1 MAYEDPKWE
10 TGAPAYQSNWVGAP
24 QPAPSPLE
32 NLQAALR
39 SGRINQVEYENAVR
53 SLQTGIGGV
62 RPEEFTPGYEGEIT
76 FDPPS
81 QQRTISPQQPPPVA
95 AQPQPLA
102 VAAPQVA
109 APVQQ
114 PIQQPIQPAQQ
125 VAAQSTADV
134 LAESMAAQE
143 GGPPKAW
150 QLRQRFEALEPG
162 EQASLEKAGKQAL
175 PALAVSFASLV
186 AAWPKT
192 AKEKA
197 TEKTLEEYKP
207 GQAGADAIRDYQ
219 QVTGSRADALGA
231 QALDAIFAA
240 SAGQGLN
247 TAARW
252 TQNVRAAGQFYK
264 DVAGAEQQAL
274 AQVYQGAEKTALL
287 DYKDA
292 LGQDTAQK
300 RRTDDAL
307 KKAEGLAAMVGK
319 IQGSQATSVYK
330 DVLKDMS
337 PEGRAAFNELS
348 VDEQWNYLKA
358 IAGLELGEPEAP
370 TAEAKEA

>member
-39 SGRINQVEYENAVR
+39 SGRITQEEYENAVR

-76 FDPPS
+76 FAPPS
-81 QQRTISPQQPPPVA
+81 QQRTISPQQPQPP
-95 AQPQPLA
+95 A
-102 VAAPQVA
+102 VVAPQAA

-114 PIQQPIQPAQQ
+114 PIPPAQQ
-125 VAAQSTADV
+125 AAVKSTEDFLTEGMPAVASPGEVAAEV
-134 LAESMAAQE
+134 

-175 PALAVSFASLV
+175 PALALSLV
-186 AAWPKT
+186 NFGLSYRKT
-192 AKEKA
+192 DLEKE
-197 TEKTLEEYKP
+197 TERIREEYKP
-207 GQAGADAIRDYQ
+207 GKAGLAAVRDYQ

-231 QALDAIFAA
+231 QALRSIFTA
-240 SAGQGLN
+240 SASQGLN

-264 DVAGAEQQAL
+264 DVAGSEQQAL
-274 AQVYQGAEKTALL
+274 AQVYQDAEKTALWE
-287 DYKDA
+287 YKEALREPTAFDRRSADA
-292 LGQDTAQK
+292 ME
-300 RRTDDAL
+300 
-307 KKAEGLAAMVGK
+307 KAEGLAKLVGK
-319 IQGSQATSVYK
+319 IQASQATSVY
-330 DVLKDMS
+330 DDALANMT
-337 PEGRAAFNELS
+337 PEERIAWMKLPFEERKAMLATFSAVEPPVAA
-348 VDEQWNYLKA
+348 A
-358 IAGLELGEPEAP
+358 AP